1 MVTRNGLILL
11 MLLLASTAQAT
22 VFNVVNDFSLA
33 SNPNGVWTYGSES
46 TLGGTFSPYLSS
58 STHSSGLEVWSNGG
72 LPLDFYNPTGSP
84 IFLAGTVNIPTGAA
98 GFHPGP
104 SGEYSLFRFT
114 TPFAGTYNLSVSFTG
129 FDYVGGTTTD
139 VHVLQGSNSLFSGY
153 VDGYLS
159 TESYI
164 GSLSLAANEI
174 VDFAVGPGGN
184 GYLYDTT
191 GIAATLSTV
200 ADGGGASVP
209 EPASLALLGIG
220 LAGLGAARR
229 RKTS

>member
-1 MVTRNGLILL
+1 MFIRNLLVLL

-58 STHSSGLEVWSNGG
+58 GTHSSGLEVWSNGS

-129 FDYVGGTTTD
+129 FDVVGTTTD
-139 VHVLQGSNSLFSGY
+139 VHVLQGSSSLFSG
-153 VDGYLS
+153 DIHGYLS
-159 TESYI
+159 TASYI

-174 VDFAVGPGGN
+174 VDFAVGPGVN
-184 GYLYDTT
+184 GYSYDTT

-200 ADGGGASVP
+200 ADGGGSSVP

-229 RKTS
+229 RKKA